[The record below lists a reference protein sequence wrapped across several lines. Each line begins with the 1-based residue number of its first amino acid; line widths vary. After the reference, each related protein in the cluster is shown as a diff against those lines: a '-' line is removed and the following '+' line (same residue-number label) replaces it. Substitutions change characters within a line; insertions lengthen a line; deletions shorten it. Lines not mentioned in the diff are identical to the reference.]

1 MDALEWNVHERRL
14 EWALR
19 ESCTWCESHEP
30 LPLSQIIL
38 WLPLIKIHTRS
49 RLWMPGLTVF
59 PFDLAKDANAFTEL
73 ESDCSGMQRTGTE
86 RHQGRFCFHLFS
98 GDLKK
103 EVLPYLSVFPHQ
115 IAPLLL
121 SLTSIISVRN
131 FLEKLGGCCF
141 KAWYSSQI
149 TYTIIY
155 AASKTLCFAPL
166 VLPLPSSLLCLPSRF
181 WPCSSEEK
189 HEL

>member
-1 MDALEWNVHERRL
+1 
-14 EWALR
+14 
-19 ESCTWCESHEP
+19 
-30 LPLSQIIL
+30 
-38 WLPLIKIHTRS
+38 
-49 RLWMPGLTVF
+49 MPGLMVF

-73 ESDCSGMQRTGTE
+73 ESDCSGMQRAGTE

-121 SLTSIISVRN
+121 SLTSIISARN

-149 TYTIIY
+149 NYTIIY
-155 AASKTLCFAPL
+155 AASETLCFALLHLSRPF
-166 VLPLPSSLLCLPSRF
+166 LPVFSVCHPDFDPVQVKRNMNHKTPPF
-181 WPCSSEEK
+181 R
-189 HEL
+189 